1 MYSFS
6 LDSFIDPPICYKPIN
21 PNYIELILINKKNHF
36 IKLITSEIGLSHF
49 HKLTATILTKAISKG
64 NSKKRL
70 YRDYTR
76 FDQKKFETELKLK
89 LNSQSNLNYSTFQ
102 LVFLEILN
110 KIVPAKIK
118 VLSFHNNVFMTKSL
132 RKTIMLTSK
141 LKNNFN
147 KKGMIKTG
155 IIIRRK
161 GIFVLN
167 YSSRQKKILVILM
180 SKIVLRT
187 KNC

>member
-1 MYSFS
+1 MHENFVLLGDFIMSTENPNLRNFMYSFS

-36 IKLITSEIGLSHF
+36 IKLITFEIGLSHF

-89 LNSQSNLNYSTFQ
+89 LNSQSNLNYSTF
-102 LVFLEILN
+102 
-110 KIVPAKIK
+110 
-118 VLSFHNNVFMTKSL
+118 
-132 RKTIMLTSK
+132 
-141 LKNNFN
+141 
-147 KKGMIKTG
+147 
-155 IIIRRK
+155 
-161 GIFVLN
+161 
-167 YSSRQKKILVILM
+167 
-180 SKIVLRT
+180 
-187 KNC
+187 